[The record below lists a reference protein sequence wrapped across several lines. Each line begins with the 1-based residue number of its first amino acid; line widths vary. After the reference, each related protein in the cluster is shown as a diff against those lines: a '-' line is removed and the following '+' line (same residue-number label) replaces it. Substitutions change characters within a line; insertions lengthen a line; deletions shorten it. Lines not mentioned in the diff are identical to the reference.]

1 MYEVEVKREQS
12 AYFSMDNTWWDAD
25 ELEKL
30 TVDEAVEYFETTDLP
45 LEVFTEVETITVYD
59 KDGNKLYMTE
69 RTINQWQ
76 IELEFTET

>member
-1 MYEVEVKREQS
+1 MYDVEIKREQS
-12 AYFSMDNTWWDAD
+12 SYFSMDNTWWDED

-59 KDGNKLYMTE
+59 KDGKKLYMTE
-69 RTINQWQ
+69 RAIN
-76 IELEFTET
+76 

>member
-45 LEVFTEVETITVYD
+45 SEVFTEVETITVYD

-69 RTINQWQ
+69 RAIN
-76 IELEFTET
+76 

>member
-12 AYFSMDNTWWDAD
+12 AYFSMDNTWWDED

-69 RTINQWQ
+69 RAIN
-76 IELEFTET
+76 

>member
-1 MYEVEVKREQS
+1 MYEVEIKREQS
-12 AYFSMDNTWWDAD
+12 AYFSMDNTWWDED

-59 KDGNKLYMTE
+59 KDGNKLYMPE
-69 RTINQWQ
+69 RALN
-76 IELEFTET
+76 

>member
-1 MYEVEVKREQS
+1 MYEVEIKRGQS
-12 AYFSMDNTWWDAD
+12 AYFSMDNTWWDED

-69 RTINQWQ
+69 RALN
-76 IELEFTET
+76 

>member
-1 MYEVEVKREQS
+1 MYDVEIKREQS
-12 AYFSMDNTWWDAD
+12 TYFSMDNTWWDED
-25 ELEKL
+25 ELKKL

-69 RTINQWQ
+69 RAIN
-76 IELEFTET
+76 

>member
-1 MYEVEVKREQS
+1 MQTMYEVEIKREQS
-12 AYFSMDNTWWDAD
+12 AYFSMDNTWWDED

-69 RTINQWQ
+69 RALN
-76 IELEFTET
+76 

>member
-1 MYEVEVKREQS
+1 MYEVEIKREQS
-12 AYFSMDNTWWDAD
+12 AYFSMDNTWWDED

-59 KDGNKLYMTE
+59 KDGNTHFDRTKL
-69 RTINQWQ
+69 
-76 IELEFTET
+76 FTKTATSFT

>member
-1 MYEVEVKREQS
+1 MQTMYEVEIKREQS

-69 RTINQWQ
+69 RAIN
-76 IELEFTET
+76 

>member
-1 MYEVEVKREQS
+1 MYEVEIKREQC
-12 AYFSMDNTWWDAD
+12 AYFSMDNTWWDED

-69 RTINQWQ
+69 RALN
-76 IELEFTET
+76 

>member
-1 MYEVEVKREQS
+1 
-12 AYFSMDNTWWDAD
+12 MDNTWWDAD

-69 RTINQWQ
+69 RTIN
-76 IELEFTET
+76 

>member
-1 MYEVEVKREQS
+1 MYEVEIKREQS
-12 AYFSMDNTWWDAD
+12 AYFSMDNTWWDED

-69 RTINQWQ
+69 RAIN
-76 IELEFTET
+76 

>member
-1 MYEVEVKREQS
+1 MQTMYEVEVKREQS
-12 AYFSMDNTWWDAD
+12 AYFSMDNTSWDAD

-30 TVDEAVEYFETTDLP
+30 TGDEAVEYFETTDLP

-69 RTINQWQ
+69 RAIN
-76 IELEFTET
+76 

>member
-1 MYEVEVKREQS
+1 MYEVEIKREQS
-12 AYFSMDNTWWDAD
+12 AYFSMDNTWWDED

-69 RTINQWQ
+69 RALN
-76 IELEFTET
+76 

>member
-1 MYEVEVKREQS
+1 MYEVEIKREQS
-12 AYFSMDNTWWDAD
+12 AYFSMDNTWWDED

-45 LEVFTEVETITVYD
+45 LEVFTEIETITVYD

-69 RTINQWQ
+69 RALN
-76 IELEFTET
+76 

>member
-1 MYEVEVKREQS
+1 MYEVEIKREQS
-12 AYFSMDNTWWDAD
+12 AYFSMDNTWWDED

-30 TVDEAVEYFETTDLP
+30 TVDEAVEYFETSDLP

-69 RTINQWQ
+69 RALN
-76 IELEFTET
+76 

>member
-12 AYFSMDNTWWDAD
+12 AYFSMDNTWWDED

-69 RTINQWQ
+69 RALN
-76 IELEFTET
+76 

>member
-1 MYEVEVKREQS
+1 MYNVEIKREQS
-12 AYFSMDNTWWDAD
+12 AYFSMDNSWWDAD

-45 LEVFTEVETITVYD
+45 SEVFTEVETITVYD

-69 RTINQWQ
+69 RA
-76 IELEFTET
+76 LD

>member
-1 MYEVEVKREQS
+1 MYEVEIKREQS
-12 AYFSMDNTWWDAD
+12 AYFSMDNTWWDED

-30 TVDEAVEYFETTDLP
+30 TVDEAVEYFETTNLP

-69 RTINQWQ
+69 RAIN
-76 IELEFTET
+76 

>member
-1 MYEVEVKREQS
+1 MYEVEIKREQS
-12 AYFSMDNTWWDAD
+12 AYFSVDNTWWDED

-69 RTINQWQ
+69 RALN
-76 IELEFTET
+76 